1 MNTLGSV
8 QLGFTAGDVAVV
20 TGAASGIGRAT
31 AVRAAQQGLSVAAWD
46 INQSGLDATIEQ
58 IGDLVPTVGIL
69 ADTSDRVDVER
80 ALAASAELGTL
91 RHLANVAGPPATA
104 DLTFDDAILK
114 SLGSMRLMV
123 DRWLAP
129 GAPDRATLV
138 NVASV
143 AGNVVGTNSDWYC
156 AAKAGIVGWTRHLA
170 AYRTAEVR
178 ANAVGPGMVD
188 TPRLAGFAASDVGQ
202 RVLQRIPVHRM
213 ADADEIAWVILFLL
227 SPLASYINGA
237 FVPVDGGWT
246 VTQ

>member
-1 MNTLGSV
+1 
-8 QLGFTAGDVAVV
+8 
-20 TGAASGIGRAT
+20 
-31 AVRAAQQGLSVAAWD
+31 
-46 INQSGLDATIEQ
+46 
-58 IGDLVPTVGIL
+58 
-69 ADTSDRVDVER
+69 
-80 ALAASAELGTL
+80 
-91 RHLANVAGPPATA
+91 PATA
-104 DLTFDDAILK
+104 DLTFDEAILK

-129 GAPDRATLV
+129 GAPDGATLV

-156 AAKAGIVGWTRHLA
+156 AAKAGIVGYTRHLA

-188 TPRLAGFAASDVGQ
+188 TPRLGGFAASDVGQ
-202 RVLQRIPVHRM
+202 RVLQRIPLHRM
-213 ADADEIAWVILFLL
+213 AEPDEIAWVILFLL
-227 SPLASYINGA
+227 APLASYINGA